1 MKKKAGELLRFLQLP
16 KMIDTNQY
24 IWNKSRYTL
33 LKGRWGIAIELE
45 AGYQIIPNIDDK
57 SNYIELAN
65 HIYFY
70 SMLAP
75 NQNYCQLT
83 PDELSYFYNGL
94 KMTNKYLYK
103 FLPKDL
109 YLIIALRNIQFSDC
123 YIQIEGFTAAA
134 IQWASETFHFS
145 MPTIEAYFDRQ
156 KSRYGMYIFD
166 FSAV

>member
-1 MKKKAGELLRFLQLP
+1 
-16 KMIDTNQY
+16 
-24 IWNKSRYTL
+24 
-33 LKGRWGIAIELE
+33 
-45 AGYQIIPNIDDK
+45 
-57 SNYIELAN
+57 
-65 HIYFY
+65 
-70 SMLAP
+70 MLAP

-134 IQWASETFHFS
+134 QCGQLKR
-145 MPTIEAYFDRQ
+145 YFLFCTLLT
-156 KSRYGMYIFD
+156 KVIHILMIFLLL
-166 FSAV
+166 FFF